1 LTRRTKILWL
11 GACVTLGVLG
21 AVKTISAC
29 RCADPGTPIDAYR
42 AADAVVL
49 AKVVQLE
56 PRRELGG
63 FSISL
68 FVERAWKSE
77 VNQELSIS
85 TGSDC
90 LYATEPAQ
98 KYVLF
103 LARASDRT
111 FTTGQCMGN
120 RPLGESDQLMRL
132 FEAKAT
138 PAQVIPPTCHSCHP
152 GLP

>member
-1 LTRRTKILWL
+1 V
-11 GACVTLGVLG
+11 ASVALGVLG
-21 AVKTISAC
+21 SVRTISAC
-29 RCADPGTPIDAYR
+29 RCVEPSAPAEAYR

-49 AKVVQLE
+49 AKVVKLE
-56 PRRELGG
+56 PRPELGG

-77 VNQELSIS
+77 VNQELSIT

-90 LYATEPAQ
+90 LYSTEPEQ

-120 RPLGESDQLMRL
+120 RPLGKGDKLIRWFQDK
-132 FEAKAT
+132 AKA
-138 PAQVIPPTCHSCHP
+138 AQVIPPTCQSCHP